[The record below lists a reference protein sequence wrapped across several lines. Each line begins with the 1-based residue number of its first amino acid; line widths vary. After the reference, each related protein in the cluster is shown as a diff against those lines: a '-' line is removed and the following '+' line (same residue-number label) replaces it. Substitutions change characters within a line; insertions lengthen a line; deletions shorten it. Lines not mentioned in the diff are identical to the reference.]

1 MKQKTG
7 RKLLGVLLTLALV
20 LGLMPGMSLTA
31 LAEGTTYNPASA
43 YTDYAALNS
52 SNTVVTI
59 EEVAN
64 VEWYVIGY
72 DSEAKTVTLFSKT
85 SFGNKAFNSDN
96 SKGHSYANSE
106 IKTFVEG
113 LTDDGQPLAEIKDA
127 LANISVTGNPSISGS
142 VPYLL
147 STAEADKLD
156 GTKKGSDAWW
166 LRSPGYNDDSAT
178 FVYGGDVD
186 DEYGALVDLKLA
198 VRPALQLNLES
209 VIFDSESK
217 TFSLKPVSKDPVS
230 YMAWDEIEKKLVEKT
245 GNDACTDYT
254 VVTNSTTT
262 FEDGKWYVVNSNV
275 TIDNKVTCNGDV
287 HLILVDGAALTVSKG
302 ISVAA
307 TNCSLTIYGQSE
319 GTGTLTATGST
330 YAAGIGGGAGA
341 GGGTITI
348 NGGKVTATGAT
359 YAAGIGGGVNG
370 GGGTITINGGTV
382 TATGGAQAAG
392 IGGGK
397 SGSGGA
403 ITINGGEVVTAGCL
417 IDGANDYAGAGI
429 GNGAD
434 SSGGTITINGGSVEA
449 TGGVNSDNAGNNGK
463 GIDGTLTLGAGMYLY
478 GGDSESPEND
488 LNNYRAGEGSYT
500 DDRYLYMTVNSVAP
514 KSEQTHT
521 HDGISFTAW
530 TSTDSLPT
538 TTGSYYLTNDVTLS
552 KTWEVDEKNIT
563 LCLNGHG
570 IIIVNSSDSPIG
582 VRPRSN
588 LILMDDDGAGSTH
601 YYYIDEGGRGH
612 IVDQENDNYKNASDD
627 RKGSFT
633 GGYIT
638 VADNCTGY
646 SNGIVEI
653 MNYASFTMNGG
664 TIIGGTERGVEI
676 NSSSFTM
683 SAGNI
688 IGNRGGGVHVSYSSS
703 VFNMEG
709 GVISYNNEY
718 GVGLYGCGSFNVSGN
733 PTITKNKNSKGACN
747 VLVIS
752 DSKLTIG
759 GALTNTT
766 PIGVTM
772 DQPGVF
778 TSSPNTEKAK
788 DYAAKFKSD
797 SDSYTVKVDGNE
809 LKLDLSQEHDKE
821 NAVAATVTANNRT
834 YDGTDKP
841 LVTADNST
849 LVGGTM
855 QYAIGTSAT
864 TAPTSGWSTSIP
876 TATNVGTYYVWY
888 KVVGDENHAD
898 TKPVMLKAVIENV
911 DQGEA
916 EIKTEVRTDENSPEV
931 KPSNLTKEFAESTLS
946 SEEKAVIEDAINNGE
961 DVKVDVYLA
970 IKDISDTISVSDQE
984 KVKAAATDADKIE
997 FFDISLFKEISIS
1010 GQSRGAT
1017 PINNLTT
1024 PLKLTIG
1031 VPKSFPTLADGY
1043 TRTYVVLRLHEG
1055 SVTVLPTTLNADG
1068 TLSFETDKFSTYALA
1083 YTDTKEPASTSDATT
1098 AEAAKTSPK
1107 TGDSMPI
1114 AVLVVLMFAAA
1125 GMLVFMD
1132 LKKKKN

>member
-1 MKQKTG
+1 
-7 RKLLGVLLTLALV
+7 
-20 LGLMPGMSLTA
+20 MPGMSLTA

-85 SFGNKAFNSDN
+85 SFGNKAFNSNN
-96 SKGHSYANSE
+96 SNGNSYANSE

-127 LANISVTGNPSISGS
+127 LANISVAGNPSISGS

-156 GTKKGSDAWW
+156 DTKMGSDAWW
-166 LRSPGYNDDSAT
+166 LRSPGYNDDSAA
-178 FVYGGDVD
+178 FVYGGAVD

-230 YMAWDEIEKKLVEKT
+230 YMAWDDTEKKLVEKT

-348 NGGKVTATGAT
+348 NGGKVIATGA
-359 YAAGIGGGVNG
+359 N
-370 GGGTITINGGTV
+370 N
-382 TATGGAQAAG
+382 AAG

-397 SGSGGA
+397 SGSGGT
-403 ITINGGEVVTAGCL
+403 ITINGGKVVTAGCL

-488 LNNYRAGEGSYT
+488 LSNYRAGEGSYT

-552 KTWEVDEKNIT
+552 GTWSVDENIT

-570 IIIVNSSDSPIG
+570 IIIVNSSGSPIE
-582 VRPRSN
+582 VRAG
-588 LILMDDDGAGSTH
+588 LTLVDDDGAGAH
-601 YYYIDEGGRGH
+601 YYYIDQNGRGH
-612 IVDQENDNYKNASDD
+612 IVERENDNYTNASND

-638 VADNCTGY
+638 VADNYTGY

-664 TIIGGTERGVEI
+664 TIIGGTARGVEI
-676 NSSSFTM
+676 NTSSFTM

-688 IGNRGGGVHVSYSSS
+688 IGNTGGGVCVNYSSS

-709 GVISYNNEY
+709 GVISYNNQF
-718 GVGLYGCGSFNVSGN
+718 GVINCGTFKVSGN
-733 PTITKNKNSKGACN
+733 PTITENKNNNGACN

-759 GALTNTT
+759 GTLTNTT

-788 DYAAKFKSD
+788 DYAAQFKSD
-797 SDSYTVKVDGNE
+797 SDSYTVKVEGNE
-809 LKLDLSQEHDKE
+809 LKLDLSQEHDKA

-834 YDGTDKP
+834 YDGTEKP
-841 LVTADNST
+841 LVAVSGTPT
-849 LVGGTM
+849 GGTM
-855 QYAIGTSAT
+855 QYALGKDAT
-864 TAPTSGWSTSIP
+864 TVPTSGWGEAIP
-876 TATNVGTYYVWY
+876 TGTNAGTYL
-888 KVVGDENHAD
+888 E
-898 TKPVMLKAVIENV
+898 
-911 DQGEA
+911 
-916 EIKTEVRTDENSPEV
+916 R
-931 KPSNLTKEFAESTLS
+931 
-946 SEEKAVIEDAINNGE
+946 
-961 DVKVDVYLA
+961 
-970 IKDISDTISVSDQE
+970 
-984 KVKAAATDADKIE
+984 
-997 FFDISLFKEISIS
+997 
-1010 GQSRGAT
+1010 
-1017 PINNLTT
+1017 
-1024 PLKLTIG
+1024 
-1031 VPKSFPTLADGY
+1031 
-1043 TRTYVVLRLHEG
+1043 
-1055 SVTVLPTTLNADG
+1055 
-1068 TLSFETDKFSTYALA
+1068 
-1083 YTDTKEPASTSDATT
+1083 
-1098 AEAAKTSPK
+1098 
-1107 TGDSMPI
+1107 
-1114 AVLVVLMFAAA
+1114 
-1125 GMLVFMD
+1125 
-1132 LKKKKN
+1132 